1 MTDKFQ
7 FTLHKTDGAARL
19 GTVHTLHGDIR
30 TPAFMPVGTVGTVK
44 ALYLEQV
51 KEAGADIILGN
62 VYHLMLRPGAERVAR
77 LGGLHKFIG
86 WDGPILTDS
95 GGFQVMSLS
104 QIRKIT
110 EDGATFQ
117 SHIDG
122 SKYELS
128 PERSMEIQRLLG
140 STIHMQLDECIAFP
154 HTRADA
160 ERAMQL
166 SLRWAKRSREAFGD
180 QPGRGCFGIV
190 QGGTDA
196 ALREES
202 AKGLQEIGFHGY
214 AVGGL
219 AVGEGQDL
227 MLSTL
232 DVTCPHLPDDKP
244 RYLMGVGTPDDLL
257 EAVARGIDMFDCVMP
272 TRSGRHGQ
280 AFTSFGRLNLRN
292 AKHAE
297 DLRPLDASVDHPALN
312 GYSRAY
318 LHHLVRSGEIL
329 GMMLLSWA
337 NTAYYQHLM
346 QGIRDA
352 IDAGSF
358 EAFRNE
364 TKARWAAGEPV
375 VDHGAG

>member
-1 MTDKFQ
+1 
-7 FTLHKTDGAARL
+7 
-19 GTVHTLHGDIR
+19 
-30 TPAFMPVGTVGTVK
+30 
-44 ALYLEQV
+44 
-51 KEAGADIILGN
+51 
-62 VYHLMLRPGAERVAR
+62 
-77 LGGLHKFIG
+77 
-86 WDGPILTDS
+86 
-95 GGFQVMSLS
+95 
-104 QIRKIT
+104 
-110 EDGATFQ
+110 
-117 SHIDG
+117 
-122 SKYELS
+122 
-128 PERSMEIQRLLG
+128 
-140 STIHMQLDECIAFP
+140 
-154 HTRADA
+154 
-160 ERAMQL
+160 
-166 SLRWAKRSREAFGD
+166 
-180 QPGRGCFGIV
+180 
-190 QGGTDA
+190 
-196 ALREES
+196 
-202 AKGLQEIGFHGY
+202 
-214 AVGGL
+214 
-219 AVGEGQDL
+219 

-232 DVTCPHLPDDKP
+232 DVTCPHLPADKP

-297 DLRPLDASVDHPALN
+297 DLRPLDASIDHPALN

-337 NTAYYQHLM
+337 NTAYYQQLM

-364 TKARWAAGEPV
+364 TKTRWAAGEPV